1 MKTNTLSKIALL
13 LLITVSVFSF
23 RPAQIF
29 QTDFSGTWKLN
40 ENKSELGQFGARGVP
55 SKMVIEQK
63 ADAISLAKTSMNFQ
77 GEEVNSTENM
87 TFDGKESESLVF
99 GTSKKK
105 STLKW
110 SADGKEMVITS
121 NIAFDMQGQTF
132 DIGSVENWTL
142 SADGK
147 TVTISSKINTPQGEI
162 ATKSVFDKQ

>member
-1 MKTNTLSKIALL
+1 MNTYPFKKIAYLL
-13 LLITVSVFSF
+13 FLSGLLFSF
-23 RPAQIF
+23 RPAQIV

-55 SKMVIEQK
+55 SKIVIEQK
-63 ADAISLAKTSMNFQ
+63 ADAISFTRTAMNFQ
-77 GEEVNSTENM
+77 GEEGTSSETM

-110 SADGKEMVITS
+110 SGDGKEMVISS
-121 NIAFDMQGQTF
+121 NIAFEMQGQSI
-132 DIGSVENWTL
+132 DISSVENWSL
-142 SADGK
+142 SSDGK
-147 TVTISSKINTPQGEI
+147 TLTISSKTNTPQGEI

>member
-1 MKTNTLSKIALL
+1 MKTNSLAKFASLL
-13 LLITVSVFSF
+13 FLTVFFFSF

-40 ENKSELGQFGARGVP
+40 ENKSELGQFGARGVA
-55 SKMVIEQK
+55 SKIVIEQK
-63 ADAISLAKTSMNFQ
+63 ADAISFARNSTGFQ
-77 GEEVNSTENM
+77 GEELSSTETM

-121 NIAFDMQGQTF
+121 NIAFEMQGQTL
-132 DIGSVENWTL
+132 DISSVENWTL
-142 SADGK
+142 GADGK
-147 TVTISSKINTPQGEI
+147 TLTISSKINTPQGEI
-162 ATKSVFDKQ
+162 ATKSVYDKQ